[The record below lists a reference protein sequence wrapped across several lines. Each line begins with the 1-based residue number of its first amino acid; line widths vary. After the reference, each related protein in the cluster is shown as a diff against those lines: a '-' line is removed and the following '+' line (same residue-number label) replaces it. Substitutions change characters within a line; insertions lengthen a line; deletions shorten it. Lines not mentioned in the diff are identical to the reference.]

1 MKNTIYAEKMIS
13 KAIIKKYSTFKILF
27 IVRTINVK
35 IQIIVPMIDKTK
47 CIIFIWSSIISIN
60 LFFDFKIN

>member
-47 CIIFIWSSIISIN
+47 CIIFI
-60 LFFDFKIN
+60 

>member
-27 IVRTINVK
+27 IVRIINVK
-35 IQIIVPMIDKTK
+35 IQIIVPMIDKT
-47 CIIFIWSSIISIN
+47 
-60 LFFDFKIN
+60 